1 MKGQMPRISALV
13 IFCKSDNLQSR
24 WQLNPS
30 TVEKIETLF
39 CKNSDK
45 YFANTLKDIL
55 KVGKVAQQVA
65 TKSEL
70 LGTRMPDVQLDE
82 NGLSVHA
89 LFCREFKICCNF
101 NMHFLDIF
109 FFCNNFLLL
118 CSIFS
123 IFVQYFSFFF
133 VFLVQNCKYTPK
145 VRHLLW
151 ISNYA
156 PEEKCWGHF
165 APNSDT
171 LLGNN
176 DFRFHEYSSMLN

>member
-1 MKGQMPRISALV
+1 MLALMKGQMPRISALV

-30 TVEKIETLF
+30 AGEKIKTLF

-45 YFANTLKDIL
+45 YFANTVKDIL
-55 KVGKVAQQVA
+55 KVEKVAQQVA
-65 TKSEL
+65 TKSEF

-109 FFCNNFLLL
+109 F
-118 CSIFS
+118 
-123 IFVQYFSFFF
+123 
-133 VFLVQNCKYTPK
+133 VF
-145 VRHLLW
+145 
-151 ISNYA
+151 
-156 PEEKCWGHF
+156 
-165 APNSDT
+165 
-171 LLGNN
+171 
-176 DFRFHEYSSMLN
+176 

>member
-1 MKGQMPRISALV
+1 MKGQMPRIAALV

-30 TVEKIETLF
+30 AVEKIETLF

-45 YFANTLKDIL
+45 YFANTVKDIL
-55 KVGKVAQQVA
+55 KVVKVAQQVA

-70 LGTRMPDVQLDE
+70 LGTRSQMSNWTKMACLYMRYFVANSRFVAIL
-82 NGLSVHA
+82 
-89 LFCREFKICCNF
+89 ICTG
-101 NMHFLDIF
+101 HF

-133 VFLVQNCKYTPK
+133 VFL
-145 VRHLLW
+145 
-151 ISNYA
+151 
-156 PEEKCWGHF
+156 
-165 APNSDT
+165 
-171 LLGNN
+171 
-176 DFRFHEYSSMLN
+176 